1 MHIHPFH
8 SYFFPYPS
16 ISGSDHSSLFSASH
30 FISSLFQ
37 LGIPLCAFNIL
48 FFSSTNGQ
56 MKSGNKEHAMDMS
69 TFSFTFLFP
78 ILFPF
83 DNVPPYV

>member
-1 MHIHPFH
+1 MIFTGPRRDIYIDAYSSF
-8 SYFFPYPS
+8 SLLLFFFYPS

-48 FFSSTNGQ
+48 FL
-56 MKSGNKEHAMDMS
+56 
-69 TFSFTFLFP
+69 FLQWADE
-78 ILFPF
+78 IWE
-83 DNVPPYV
+83 